1 VTHSREQNV
10 VHFGCHGWFDA
21 EQPEESG
28 LLLAG
33 GMLTVQRIINEL
45 RLNQALLATLG
56 ACESGRTALQS
67 GDEYTGLMQAL
78 MTTGVQAVVAS
89 LWKVDDDATHTLFAV
104 FYDKLVAGHSPAKA
118 LQEAARLVREH
129 PEHPHWAHP
138 YYWAA
143 FQVSG
148 LAHAR

>member
-1 VTHSREQNV
+1 
-10 VHFGCHGWFDA
+10 
-21 EQPEESG
+21 
-28 LLLAG
+28 
-33 GMLTVQRIINEL
+33 MLTVQRIINEL
-45 RLNQALLATLG
+45 RLDQARLATLG
-56 ACESGRTALQS
+56 ACESGRAALQS

-78 MTTGVQAVVAS
+78 LTSGVQVVVSS
-89 LWKVDDDATHTLFAV
+89 LWRVDDDATHALFEA
-104 FYDKLVAGHSPAKA
+104 FYARLVTGHSPAEA

-148 LAHAR
+148 LAHS